1 MNKDTN
7 KFNFEDDINSY
18 FKDFTKNSTII
29 DYGCMLKKATK
40 KQLKLNECKI
50 ISVDLNSSNKNNTT
64 ITPLQLK
71 NAVLNGLK
79 VDGVVCL
86 EVLGYISDPLSHI
99 ALIKASMKKDAL
111 AYIINNKISKN
122 KINIYPLLVNQFNQ
136 IKLDI
141 LKSEKFILKIQNNKK
156 IILPEVLQK
165 NMNKAVKLYEKKE
178 YLQAAKIY
186 DELRKKYF
194 MYSDIYNGL
203 GVNLKVLGKVDDA
216 IKAYIRA
223 IQIDPLN
230 GFIYNNLSNAFK
242 SKQQYQKAIQ
252 ASYDAIRCDRKNA
265 EFYNNIGLLYEK
277 VKQYENAIGAYKM
290 AIKLNPKYTKAI
302 NNLGVLFYEIKEYEK
317 SANIFQIVLNVDPTY
332 YEAYSNMGAA
342 LNKAKKYKE
351 AIKALET
358 AIQKNPKHAGAY
370 TNLGNVY
377 NKIYDYK
384 QAIKMHE
391 KSIKLDPK
399 GYNAYSNVGTSYKN
413 LGQMNNAIK
422 SYKKAIELKPDFVN
436 AHFDLA
442 TVYLALKDF
451 KNGFKEYESRFQKDE
466 MKGHILKYK
475 NIFSKPRF
483 NGTQDIKDKKL
494 LIHTEQG
501 FGDSIMFAKF
511 VDIIKEK
518 YNCYVILQC
527 RDELRSLFENSF
539 KNIDEFYSRDKDK
552 TPEFDYQYS
561 MLSLPYLLG
570 VQSVK
575 DIPKTNPYLAP
586 FEVDELKIKK
596 DKKKIDVGICWSA
609 SVTGDSYDGKVFDI
623 EYLRP
628 LIENDKF
635 NVYSLQVGVE
645 NEDIKK
651 ANLQNKVIDLT
662 SKLTDFNKTAY
673 LMSQL
678 DFVISS
684 DTSVAHL
691 AGAINKEVIVPLQ
704 KIPDWRW
711 ENKGDKSY
719 WYPSAKL
726 FRQKTQRV
734 WDSVFQSIYAKIN
747 KKYKVKI
754 K

>member
-1 MNKDTN
+1 MNKDIN

-71 NAVLNGLK
+71 NAVLNGLR

-203 GVNLKVLGKVDDA
+203 GVNLKILGKVDDA

-384 QAIKMHE
+384 QAVKMHE

-539 KNIDEFYSRDKDK
+539 KNIDEFYSRDKDE